1 MKYKFTFVNIAFIM
15 LFSLSTLSAQNLT
28 QNQDRPEVVA
38 NNELQILTNDLG
50 LNSNQKRTLFR
61 ALVTREVSIRKSN
74 LDENKATM
82 VNDQKKA
89 NDAFNSQMIKT
100 LTPEQYEAWK
110 NELKN

>member
-1 MKYKFTFVNIAFIM
+1 M
-15 LFSLSTLSAQNLT
+15 
-28 QNQDRPEVVA
+28 
-38 NNELQILTNDLG
+38 QILTNDLG
-50 LNSNQKRTLFR
+50 LNSNKKRTLFR

-82 VNDQKKA
+82 VNYQKKA

-100 LTPEQYEAWK
+100 LTTEQYEDWK

>member
-1 MKYKFTFVNIAFIM
+1 MNIKPFLAEY
-15 LFSLSTLSAQNLT
+15 Q
-28 QNQDRPEVVA
+28 P
-38 NNELQILTNDLG
+38 
-50 LNSNQKRTLFR
+50 
-61 ALVTREVSIRKSN
+61 TREVSIRKSN

-100 LTPEQYEAWK
+100 LTPEQYEDWK